1 MALQAKFLKVV
12 KAGALAIYEVRG
24 TSAELNNFVVNN
36 YKDREPAF
44 KSSPDGKLILDQQGN
59 KVPLLFTAYPMP
71 NKTQWYPLYQ
81 TLTGPN
87 AGNYSLDK
95 AELQFDQLLAKSL
108 GSNLGDQIA
117 SKMAEKY
124 TSSAPISSTLAALDD
139 EEEDEEDEVNF
150 TDTSEDVEEVA
161 SEDAT
166 MDVVETT
173 TTKAKATK

>member
-1 MALQAKFLKVV
+1 MALQAKFLKVA

-24 TSAELNNFVVNN
+24 TSTELNNFVVNN

-71 NKTQWYPLYQ
+71 NRTQWYPLYQ

-87 AGNYSLDK
+87 AGNFSLDK

-139 EEEDEEDEVNF
+139 EEEDEDEVNF
-150 TDTSEDVEEVA
+150 TDADESAEEVA

-173 TTKAKATK
+173 TKAKTNK

>member
-1 MALQAKFLKVV
+1 MALQAKFLKVA

-71 NKTQWYPLYQ
+71 NRTQWYPLYQ

-139 EEEDEEDEVNF
+139 EDEDEDEVNF